1 MFNGVYCDL
10 RIKTSKILCRFST
23 MFSMAK
29 LQFITTAT
37 AVVAAAT
44 VVTPAAAAAPD
55 LGLV

>member
-1 MFNGVYCDL
+1 
-10 RIKTSKILCRFST
+10 

-37 AVVAAAT
+37 AVVTAAVVTAAAD
-44 VVTPAAAAAPD
+44 VVTAAAAPD